1 MKAGSVRCCHMKS
14 SPACMPLPKPAPHS
28 SLPHI
33 NKRMNHLASSEGD
46 SEIRVLLCSMQQ
58 FSHLRQEITLCWDA
72 VLGKSQPVSRAVKG
86 SGCSRND
93 VIMMG
98 RKQNRTSSSKN
109 STECN
114 SKCCSWCRSLIGR
127 SKKYTKIHCT
137 NTINS
142 QSCCYRILFYVLC
155 KYYSVLCFNHP
166 EHSST
171 EVSAQTVMSRRRYKE
186 VLYLSNL
193 HQLQYLSISE
203 SWQRDE

>member
-1 MKAGSVRCCHMKS
+1 MFVKLPGLHSCLHGEVPMKAGSVRCCHMKS

-142 QSCCYRILFYVLC
+142 
-155 KYYSVLCFNHP
+155 
-166 EHSST
+166 
-171 EVSAQTVMSRRRYKE
+171 
-186 VLYLSNL
+186 
-193 HQLQYLSISE
+193 
-203 SWQRDE
+203 

>member
-14 SPACMPLPKPAPHS
+14 SPACVPLPKPAPHS
-28 SLPHI
+28 SLRH
-33 NKRMNHLASSEGD
+33 KRMNHLASSEGD

-109 STECN
+109 VTECN
-114 SKCCSWCRSLIGR
+114 SKCCSWCRSSIGH
-127 SKKYTKIHCT
+127 SKKYTKIHST

-142 QSCCYRILFYVLC
+142 RAVAVEFCSMSCANTSLCSASITLSTVLQ
-155 KYYSVLCFNHP
+155 KY
-166 EHSST
+166 
-171 EVSAQTVMSRRRYKE
+171 
-186 VLYLSNL
+186 L
-193 HQLQYLSISE
+193 HK
-203 SWQRDE
+203 